1 MHCRD
6 VERMTILKNL
16 VPNFAAVAC
25 DTHGS
30 FGTQVLVRALH
41 TPEQLELLVLAIEPH
56 ILKLATDYKGH
67 YLIIVLVSQFSHSL
81 FKFIDETILNNFV
94 TVCTNNQGLQVMKA
108 IFKSRS
114 AEQLTP
120 VMEAIVAN
128 VSDIV
133 EDQYGNYVV
142 QQSLSCPS
150 LPITEEPGSAADLAQ
165 NTSPTA
171 RPVLVRNKQLKQ
183 ALLGKLMGRIRDLSQ
198 MKFASNV
205 VEFCLKTL
213 QSPFWTNAIIM
224 ELLGKPA
231 VRVKD
236 LINDRFGNYVLQTGL
251 LVANKEQVDR
261 ITDAI
266 SVHLP
271 SFRSSLRTKW
281 IKLITLSRERVNAP
295 ASSAT
300 VMFSGDQSPGTDRER
315 LSVDHPY
322 SFNYTS
328 QASPE
333 TFPQSPVMG
342 APVPALTMSPMH
354 SPIPSMQHHLY
365 MQSVG
370 LGSPHYGVA
379 QSPVHGG
386 SSQMLPPMQLQPGQF
401 YQPAYS
407 GYGHPLNYRAKPF
420 TLNRQ

>member
-1 MHCRD
+1 
-6 VERMTILKNL
+6 
-16 VPNFAAVAC
+16 
-25 DTHGS
+25 
-30 FGTQVLVRALH
+30 VLVRALH
-41 TPEQLELLVLAIEPH
+41 TPEQLDLLVLAIEPH

-81 FKFIDETILNNFV
+81 FKFIDETILANFV

-120 VMEAIVAN
+120 VMEAIVSSVA
-128 VSDIV
+128 DIV

-150 LPITEEPGSAADLAQ
+150 LPITEEPGSASDLAQ
-165 NTSPTA
+165 NTSPNA

-251 LVANKEQVDR
+251 LVANKEQVDK

-295 ASSAT
+295 ASLLSDTTPMMYSGDQSPT
-300 VMFSGDQSPGTDRER
+300 VMFSGDQSPDREQMGM
-315 LSVDHPY
+315 DHPY
-322 SFNYTS
+322 SFNFAS
-328 QASPE
+328 QPSPK

-354 SPIPSMQHHLY
+354 SPLPMQHHLY

-386 SSQMLPPMQLQPGQF
+386 GMSQSQMLPPMQLQPGQF

-420 TLNRQ
+420 TLSRNSGGQ